1 MSAAKKQAPRKL
13 VTVLRLEAELAAV
26 KADLRE
32 AKKALKHRDEQLAF
46 MTKAAQ
52 GNAEHA
58 EALQEVLASAKTMAR
73 QRHLGPLLKLLDE
86 WSPS

>member
-1 MSAAKKQAPRKL
+1 MSAAKKSVPPKL
-13 VTVLRLEAELAAV
+13 VTALRLEAELATV

-32 AKKALKHRDEQLAF
+32 TKKALKHREEQLAF

-58 EALQEVLASAKTMAR
+58 EALQEVLATVKSLVRSKRWRALEDLSK
-73 QRHLGPLLKLLDE
+73 E
-86 WSPS
+86 WAG